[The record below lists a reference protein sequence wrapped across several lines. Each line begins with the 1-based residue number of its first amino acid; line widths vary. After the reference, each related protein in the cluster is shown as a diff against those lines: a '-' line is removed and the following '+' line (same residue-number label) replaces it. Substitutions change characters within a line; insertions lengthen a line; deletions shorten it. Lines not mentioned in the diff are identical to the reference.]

1 MSRLRISLLFGL
13 LTACAHPR
21 PELGGRGG
29 RIPVALDPIPIQ
41 SEGPDGESPTPIF
54 ATVTPAGSPMPVVTD
69 ASRSRDIDRLRS
81 HHLIIPVAGVMP
93 GKLEDTFKDDR
104 DGGERVHNAID
115 ILAPRNTPIL
125 AADDGEILRM
135 SSNALGGIT
144 IFATD
149 RDRQFV
155 YYYAHLDHYDP
166 AMYAGRRLTKGE
178 TIGYV
183 GTTGNAPKNIPHPH
197 FQIMRWPADGK
208 YWIGEPINPYPILT
222 GHGERGTA
230 NRK

>member
-1 MSRLRISLLFGL
+1 MSRARLALPFLL
-13 LTACAHPR
+13 LTACAHPG
-21 PELGGRGG
+21 PAGRGG
-29 RIPVALDPIPIQ
+29 RAPVPLDPIPLE
-41 SEGPDGESPTPIF
+41 SAGPDGESPSPMLG
-54 ATVTPAGSPMPVVTD
+54 TVVMAGSPAAAATD
-69 ASRSRDIDRLRS
+69 ASRSRDIDRLRW
-81 HHLIIPVAGVMP
+81 HHLQIPVAGVP
-93 GKLEDTFKDDR
+93 STKLEDTFRDDR
-104 DGGERVHNAID
+104 DGGARVHNAID

-183 GTTGNAPKNIPHPH
+183 GTTGNAPKNIPHLH

-208 YWIGEPINPYPILT
+208 YWIGEPINPFPVLRD
-222 GHGERGTA
+222 G
-230 NRK
+230 NRELVAGNKK